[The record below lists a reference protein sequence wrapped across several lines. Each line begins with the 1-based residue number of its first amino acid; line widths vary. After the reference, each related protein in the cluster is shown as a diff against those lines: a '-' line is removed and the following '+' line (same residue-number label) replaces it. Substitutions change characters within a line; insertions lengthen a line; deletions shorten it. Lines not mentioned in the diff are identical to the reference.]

1 MAKAKIPV
9 ILDTDIGTDIDDTW
23 ALAMM
28 LKSPEL
34 DVRLIVSDT
43 HDTVYRS
50 RVIAKLLQVAGRTDI
65 PVGVGISQKTN
76 GGGQAAWVEGY
87 RLQDYP
93 GAVRDDGVQAIIDT
107 IMASPKPI
115 TLICIGP
122 VPNIAV
128 ALRKQPAIAG
138 KARFVGM
145 HGSINRGYGDGQPP
159 AAEYNVKEDP
169 ASCRVTFEA
178 PWLKRTITPLDTC
191 GRVRLDGPRYQRLLG
206 SPDPLLQAVLENYR
220 VWATNNKGVDPQTH
234 STILFDTVAV
244 HLAFSTRFL
253 TMKRMGVSV
262 TDTGMTVA
270 DPKGPAVDVALDWK
284 DLGGYF
290 DYLVERLLAPVCQ
303 PDPATSWQ

>member
-9 ILDTDIGTDIDDTW
+9 ILDTDLGTDIDDTW

-34 DVRLIVSDT
+34 DVKLVVSDT

-87 RLQDYP
+87 RLGDYP
-93 GAVRDDGVQAIIDT
+93 GTVRDDGVQAIIDT
-107 IMASPKPI
+107 IMGSPEPI

-122 VPNIAV
+122 VPNIAA
-128 ALRKQPAIAG
+128 ALRTEPAIAG

-145 HGSINRGYGDGQPP
+145 HGSVARGYGDGQPA
-159 AAEYNVKEDP
+159 AAEYNVAEDP
-169 ASCRVTFEA
+169 VSCRAAFEA
-178 PWLKRTITPLDTC
+178 PWLQRVITPLDTC
-191 GRVRLDGPRYQRLLG
+191 GRVRLDGARYQQVIA
-206 SPDPLLQAVLENYR
+206 STDPIMKAVVDNYR
-220 VWATNNKGVDPQTH
+220 VWAASHKDIDPQTR
-234 STILFDTVAV
+234 STVLYDTVAV

-253 TMKRMGVSV
+253 TMKRMGVAV
-262 TDTGMTVA
+262 TDKGMTVP
-270 DPKGPAVDVALDWK
+270 DPKGPAIDVATDWK
-284 DLGGYF
+284 DLDGYC
-290 DYLVERLLAPVCQ
+290 DYLVKRLLAPVCR
-303 PDPATSWQ
+303 